1 MTAVKIA
8 KKPLPPLV
16 GMDSFALRETAKRLG
31 EPSYR
36 GGQIAEWIYR
46 KGACSFE
53 EMTNLPAKLRQSLA
67 ESFRISALTHVGT
80 QVSPD
85 GVTKLLLN
93 TSRGEGIEAVALET
107 DEWVSSCISSQVGCP
122 MRCTFCATG
131 LGGYTTNLTA
141 GEIVDQLLHLQRVT
155 GKRVDHVGVM
165 GMGEPLLNLEAVL
178 AALRIVHEELGIGY
192 RKMHVSTVGIV
203 PKIRELAEVG
213 LPINLAISLHSPT
226 DSVRERLMPVN
237 RKWPVHE
244 LMLAAREYADKTG
257 RKVTF
262 EYLMIAGEN
271 DTLEQAR
278 RLASLVKGFPCLVN
292 LIPFNYVDTGH
303 DYRRPEP
310 RRIAAFRQE
319 LKKHGVNVS
328 QRKERGHGIDAACGQ
343 LRGKHQGK
351 PIPLGLALRPDRSE
365 AS

>member
-1 MTAVKIA
+1 MTAVTIA
-8 KKPLPPLV
+8 NTPLPPLV
-16 GMDSFALRETAKRLG
+16 GMDSRRLRETAKQFG
-31 EPSYR
+31 EPAYR
-36 GGQIAEWIYR
+36 GAQIAEWVYR
-46 KGACSFE
+46 KGARSFD
-53 EMTNLPAKLRQSLA
+53 EMTNLPVRLRHALA
-67 ESFRISALTHVGT
+67 ERFRIGALTHGDT
-80 QVSPD
+80 QKSSD

-107 DEWVSSCISSQVGCP
+107 DEWVSSCVSSQVGCP

-141 GEIVDQLLHLQRVT
+141 GEIVDQILHLQRVT

-165 GMGEPLLNLEAVL
+165 GMGEPLLNLDAVL
-178 AALRIVHEELGIGY
+178 AALRLAHEELGISY

-203 PKIRELAEVG
+203 PKIRELADAD

-244 LMLAAREYADKTG
+244 LMLAAREYAEKTR

-278 RLASLVKGFPCLVN
+278 RLAALVKGFPCLVN
-292 LIPFNYVDTGH
+292 LIPFNYVDSGH
-303 DYRRPEP
+303 GYRRPDA
-310 RRIAAFRQE
+310 RRVQAFRAE
-319 LKKHGVNVS
+319 LEKHGVNVS

-343 LRGKHQGK
+343 LKGKHQGK
-351 PIPLGLALRPDRSE
+351 PIPLGLALPAARSE